1 MAALSWRHMGDG
13 FQTQSDDASVV
24 VAEPSHQT
32 TPLRFTKHARKR
44 GARRNIAPEAVD
56 YVLAYGR
63 TEQRAGVTL
72 FFLGWRDMPLADR
85 CASWATRLE
94 GTIVVMAQDGAI
106 ITVYRNRR
114 GSRAIL
120 RKLKWRIPHFDQ
132 RRMAVDMEHDALF
145 AQAPA

>member
-1 MAALSWRHMGDG
+1 VAALSWRHMGDG
-13 FQTQSDDASVV
+13 FQRQRDDISVV
-24 VAEPSHQT
+24 VAEPRHQT
-32 TPLRFTKHARKR
+32 APLRFTKHARTR
-44 GARRNIAPEAVD
+44 GARRNVAPEAVD

-63 TEQRAGVTL
+63 AVQRTGVTF
-72 FFLGWRDMPLADR
+72 FFLGWRDMPQADR

-120 RKLKWRIPHFDQ
+120 RKLKRRIPHLDL
-132 RRMAVDMEHDALF
+132 RRMAVDLEPAALL
-145 AQAPA
+145 AQATA

>member
-1 MAALSWRHMGDG
+1 MGDS
-13 FQTQSDDASVV
+13 FQTQSDDTAIVM
-24 VAEPSHQT
+24 AEPSHQA

-44 GARRNIAPEAVD
+44 GARRNVAPEAVD

-63 TEQRAGVTL
+63 AVQRTGVTF
-72 FFLGWRDMPLADR
+72 FFLGWRDMPLADC

-120 RKLKWRIPHFDQ
+120 RKLKRRIPQLDL
-132 RRMAVDMEHDALF
+132 RRMAADMEPAALF
-145 AQAPA
+145 AQVTA